1 MRGSGHEPVPPDS
14 GILGLRIEIGHRYHQ
29 DVEPSRI
36 HPIGDFGGR
45 ARLRRSI
52 SAQDVRG
59 IVRGRQVQGRR
70 VLRSSLGIRRLS
82 RRREGRDGERV
93 VRAVRRGELRVHVQ
107 RRNVSMVTFLLAQS
121 EVAVASFS
129 VLCPAAMEMMTNE
142 PPACMVCPPL
152 LLVQIWR
159 REGRNGDRGVPR
171 REPRIQP
178 SDGASH
184 RRRASLRRGG
194 RVRPPP
200 RRPVPPR
207 EGGAQLL
214 ARGGERREGP
224 SGRDSQPAALRR
236 RGVVVRGRPPG
247 GAGRRER

>member
-107 RRNVSMVTFLLAQS
+107 RRN
-121 EVAVASFS
+121 
-129 VLCPAAMEMMTNE
+129 
-142 PPACMVCPPL
+142 
-152 LLVQIWR
+152 IWR